1 MSQDRVPADP
11 PHQAP
16 PGGATSQGGQRVPAA
31 PSVAP
36 ATMAPPQLPAV
47 FRKASARR
55 AIGQPMASRWGDR
68 GRFLVMSVTLEL
80 SPEAVARLR
89 AEADRRQLSMDA
101 VVEDLAASLPAA
113 MERPTRRR
121 LSFVGMGASSSG
133 RTASDAD
140 EMLADG
146 FGRDRQR

>member
-1 MSQDRVPADP
+1 MP
-11 PHQAP
+11 
-16 PGGATSQGGQRVPAA
+16 
-31 PSVAP
+31 
-36 ATMAPPQLPAV
+36 
-47 FRKASARR
+47 
-55 AIGQPMASRWGDR
+55 
-68 GRFLVMSVTLEL
+68 VTLEL
-80 SPEAVARLR
+80 SPEVVARLR